1 MHTDLDRSLERL
13 TGSEETRAKLT
24 GFGTTKQ
31 GQALTRQHREQLADE
46 IASNRAHPAIRE
58 RPVWKAIRGSRDAV
72 LAPRLL
78 VAGITVC
85 AADDLGTD
93 SDGQKNFLNQALW
106 IGRNLGVVR
115 DRDLA
120 VKVGT
125 WGINRLLSLP
135 IFALGPGD
143 VLELVLTERLDALL
157 DDVLLHSIKTN
168 PLLTPSATAPWT
180 QVRTGGLPA
189 GHWAQPPLIKDHNKA
204 IENAA
209 RKAIGTGRMQPLL
222 DAVNTLQPVEFSINL
237 PVLHFLRRMGPPPLP
252 PAPDKSKLK
261 PGQYW
266 YAKKKYSEALA
277 QVTDWELIVTTAEAM
292 GERFPVALQIDFRGR
307 IYPIPHFNFTRDD
320 RVRGLFLFAD
330 GKPIGVEG
338 LKWLKAHVAARADGV
353 AWSNHTKLRLS
364 ELNFEERI
372 KWTDD
377 NSELLLKIGR
387 AVLDGDDP
395 AKLNWALMRRPDKFK
410 AYMPGLKPPKQRP
423 IKERFQ
429 FLAACAELAQAWD
442 NPDFITR
449 LPLTFDASCSGLQH
463 LCAITRDEKGGRY
476 VNLTPSEVA
485 DDFYRRVAFKTYM
498 AEQSR
503 LDAWCK
509 DKTGVSVE
517 LAKRLS
523 FISSMKT
530 PFDRDP
536 FKQPAMSYFYGARP
550 GGFNKD
556 GEAFGMTK
564 QVIAAGVIRG
574 AKKLARA
581 IYANIEDMLPRPKA
595 VRNWLEKLAGL
606 AAEKEKP
613 LRWLTPLGLSVINI
627 YQPMDIKHMS
637 VRVNDRKRQVNVVVG
652 DNGIRGKKAK
662 NAVTANFIHSVD
674 AAHLQLVAL
683 AAAKEDIEMVSVHD
697 CFGTIAPHAGRLNE
711 IIRDEL
717 IDLHKRYNWLAHV
730 WVSAKRDLPGVPL
743 PSLPEIGTL
752 KLEQVRNSFAA
763 YR

>member
-1 MHTDLDRSLERL
+1 
-13 TGSEETRAKLT
+13 
-24 GFGTTKQ
+24 
-31 GQALTRQHREQLADE
+31 
-46 IASNRAHPAIRE
+46 
-58 RPVWKAIRGSRDAV
+58 
-72 LAPRLL
+72 
-78 VAGITVC
+78 
-85 AADDLGTD
+85 
-93 SDGQKNFLNQALW
+93 
-106 IGRNLGVVR
+106 
-115 DRDLA
+115 
-120 VKVGT
+120 
-125 WGINRLLSLP
+125 
-135 IFALGPGD
+135 
-143 VLELVLTERLDALL
+143 
-157 DDVLLHSIKTN
+157 VLLHAIKTN

-180 QVRTGGLPA
+180 QVRAGGLPA
-189 GHWAQPPLIKDHNKA
+189 GHWAQPPLIKDHNKS

-222 DAVNTLQPVEFSINL
+222 DAVNTLQSVEFSINL
-237 PVLHFLRRMGPPPLP
+237 PVLHFLRRMGPPSLP
-252 PAPDKSKLK
+252 PAPDKSKLE

-277 QVTDWELIVTTAEAM
+277 QVTAWELIVTTAEAM
-292 GERFPVALQIDFRGR
+292 GERFPVPLQIDFRGR

-353 AWSNHTKLRLS
+353 AWSNHTKLRLN

-372 KWTDD
+372 AWTDA

-395 AKLNWALMRRPDKFK
+395 ATIDWALMRRPDKFK

-429 FLAACAELAQAWD
+429 FLAACAELVQAWD

-463 LCAITRDEKGGRY
+463 LCAMTRDEKGGRY
-476 VNLTPSEVA
+476 VNLTPDEVA

-503 LDAWCK
+503 LEEWCK
-509 DKTGVSVE
+509 DKTGVFVE

-523 FISSMKT
+523 FTNSMKT
-530 PFDRDP
+530 PFDRDR

-556 GEAFGMTK
+556 GKAFGMTE
-564 QVIAAGVIRG
+564 QVGG
-574 AKKLARA
+574 NKKLAHA
-581 IYANIEDMLPRPKA
+581 IYANIEDMLPRPKE
-595 VRNWLEKLAGL
+595 VRNRLEQL
-606 AAEKEKP
+606 AALAAKKKKP
-613 LRWLTPLGLSVINI
+613 LRWPTPLGLSVINI
-627 YQPMDIKHMS
+627 YQPMDIKHIS
-637 VRVNDRKRQVNVVVG
+637 VCVNDRKRQVKLVVG
-652 DNGIRGKKAK
+652 DKDGIRPRKAK

-683 AAAKEDIEMVSVHD
+683 AAAKEGIEMVSVHD

-717 IDLHKRYNWLAHV
+717 KALHKRYNWLAHV
-730 WVSAKRDLPGVPL
+730 WVSAKRDLPGVALPPL
-743 PSLPEIGTL
+743 PGIGTL
-752 KLEQVRNSFAA
+752 EIEPSFAA